1 MKEIITSIINEWDPV
16 GIKAITPDDEYEW
29 ESSQIEAAIMQ
40 NANIT
45 EKELAEVIKNI
56 FDVAFDG
63 VLGVS
68 KKEIDKIASKI
79 LTSCKEVKEKQ

>member
-1 MKEIITSIINEWDPV
+1 MKNYISKIINEWDPV
-16 GIKAITPDDEYEW
+16 GIKTITPDDEYEW
-29 ESSQIEAAIMQ
+29 ETSQIEAAIMQ

-63 VLGVS
+63 VFGVS